1 MTSARSSSFLRRV
14 LIIDAA
20 VSGAT
25 GLILIAGADLL
36 HDWLAVPAALARG
49 AGLSLIPFALLV
61 GYLATRQSMPR
72 AGVWA
77 VIVLNALW
85 ALDSMLLLASGLV
98 SPTALGTA
106 FIIAQALAVAVLAEL
121 EYVGLRR
128 SVAVPA

>member
-1 MTSARSSSFLRRV
+1 MTYAQSSSFLRRV

-20 VSGAT
+20 ISGAT
-25 GLILIAGADLL
+25 GLMLIAGADLL

-61 GYLATRQSMPR
+61 GYLATRESMPR

-85 ALDSMLLLASGLV
+85 AVDSILLLIGGFV

-128 SVAVPA
+128 SAAVPA

>member
-1 MTSARSSSFLRRV
+1 MTYARSSSFLRRV
-14 LIIDAA
+14 LIIDA
-20 VSGAT
+20 VISGAT
-25 GLILIAGADLL
+25 GLMLIAGADLL
-36 HDWLAVPAALARG
+36 HDWLAVPAELARG

-61 GYLATRQSMPR
+61 GYLATRQSVPR

-85 ALDSMLLLASGLV
+85 AVDSILLLIGGFV

-128 SVAVPA
+128 SAAVPA